1 MNKNELKNI
10 CTDFG
15 IVTGNLKKND
25 VILIIVDYQRK
36 IVNEQENDSDIS
48 SITDDEKEDNSIDT
62 SISQTSL
69 MPEPLPE
76 LDGEDID
83 VAQINAIEN
92 DIIEIGYAS
101 KEKIAKFTEMCSKLS
116 FTRVV
121 GYDITPSQ
129 SDLDAFLKKQFEKSY
144 LKKYNNIFML

>member
-1 MNKNELKNI
+1 MYLMLINKQNKNELKNI

-15 IVTGNLKKND
+15 TITGNLKKND

-48 SITDDEKEDNSIDT
+48 SITDDEKEDKSIDT

-69 MPEPLPE
+69 KPEPLPA

-83 VAQINAIEN
+83 VA
-92 DIIEIGYAS
+92 
-101 KEKIAKFTEMCSKLS
+101 
-116 FTRVV
+116 
-121 GYDITPSQ
+121 
-129 SDLDAFLKKQFEKSY
+129 
-144 LKKYNNIFML
+144 